1 MNSLVARSN
10 LDAVF
15 SLAERCRLCPRQC
28 GARRLRGETGFCGA
42 GRHARLFMEYVH
54 WAEDAVIAPAQ
65 TLYLDGCNLSCSFCQ
80 TREERQRLPAA
91 RLTPELLRRILAS
104 GREKGAASVDIL
116 GGEPGVNLFAL
127 FELFAESGDFDNL
140 VWNTNLYCTAEACE
154 LLAGVA
160 DIILGDV
167 KFGSPACAARL
178 AGTADAT
185 EIAWR
190 RAAEIHART
199 PGALI
204 LRHLVLPGHFS
215 CCSRPV
221 LENVA
226 EHFAGVPV
234 SLKTVY
240 MPPRDMRPDAPEKRF
255 LSAGETDAAFALA
268 RSLGLRLTDDATLAQ
283 SRRSEAGDGTNGAD
297 NEFEIAIAPDGG
309 VYLRHAHR
317 EAVDMLLAAT
327 KRERT

>member
-10 LDAVF
+10 LDAAF
-15 SLAERCRLCPRQC
+15 SLADRCRLCPRRC
-28 GARRLRGETGFCGA
+28 GAGRLRGESGACGA

-80 TREERQRLPAA
+80 TGEERARLPAA
-91 RLTPELLRRILAS
+91 RLTPELFRRILAS
-104 GREKGAASVDIL
+104 GREQSAKSVDIL

-127 FELFAESGDFDNL
+127 LELFAESGDFDNL

-154 LLAGVA
+154 LLHGVA
-160 DIILGDV
+160 DIVLGDV

-185 EIAWR
+185 EVAWR
-190 RAAEIHART
+190 RAEEIHARS
-199 PGALI
+199 PDALI

-215 CCSRPV
+215 CCTRPV
-221 LENVA
+221 LGKIA
-226 EHFAGVPV
+226 ERFPGVPV

-240 MPPRDMRPDAPEKRF
+240 MPPRGMRPDAPEKRF
-255 LSAGETDAAFALA
+255 LSASEADAAFALA
-268 RSLGLRLTDDATLAQ
+268 RSLGLRPTDDAALPD
-283 SRRSEAGDGTNGAD
+283 SRRPVGGTSGAD
-297 NEFEIAIAPDGG
+297 GEFEIAVTPDGG
-309 VYLRHAHR
+309 VYLRHARR
-317 EAVDMLLAAT
+317 EAVDMLLAAAR
-327 KRERT
+327 RERI